1 MYSKLMWSGVSLLL
15 SKTTPVG
22 DLDTSIRL
30 DIIKTFAKANTY
42 NYTVA
47 INKLK
52 YKLEYKFT
60 SNVSVVGTLKVTDM
74 TDMSVHN
81 YKVFKKE
88 DGVVLKHPNGNTTE
102 QYSCSNGCYIAVNTE
117 KNVIMSISTLE
128 MTQCNIH
135 QDSYLLRYTSVPT
148 PVVVESNHTLLKT
161 MFAAAGSTDYV
172 KTRCENPIFVGNES
186 VNVIAFS
193 VKGRRIICLT
203 SPSNHS
209 RNISIVRLLNSDFN
223 QIIQY
228 DTPDNDIC
236 LIEEYVLD
244 TDKDQSVLKR
254 KYECRCNDDITVI
267 TVNDT
272 KDYSITYEE
281 DAITFTKL

>member
-1 MYSKLMWSGVSLLL
+1 
-15 SKTTPVG
+15 
-22 DLDTSIRL
+22 
-30 DIIKTFAKANTY
+30 
-42 NYTVA
+42 
-47 INKLK
+47 
-52 YKLEYKFT
+52 
-60 SNVSVVGTLKVTDM
+60 
-74 TDMSVHN
+74 MS
-81 YKVFKKE
+81 
-88 DGVVLKHPNGNTTE
+88 
-102 QYSCSNGCYIAVNTE
+102 
-117 KNVIMSISTLE
+117 
-128 MTQCNIH
+128 QCNMC
-135 QDSYLLRYTSVPT
+135 QDSYVLRYTSVST
-148 PVVVESNHTLLKT
+148 SVTVESNHTMLKT
-161 MFAAAGSTDYV
+161 MFAASGSTDYS
-172 KTRCENPIFVGNES
+172 KTKCENPIFIGNES

-272 KDYSITYEE
+272 RDYSITYEE